1 MPWLRL
7 APVVPSPSL
16 PRLALAVE
24 LEVEESPPREIELD
38 CADRLVAAWN
48 ELALTPLLEALEVL
62 AMPELSPE
70 PPVWTLG
77 ALPEELPLLPAV
89 D

>member
-1 MPWLRL
+1 
-7 APVVPSPSL
+7 V
-16 PRLALAVE
+16 ALDVE
-24 LEVEESPPREIELD
+24 LEAAESLPREIELD

-48 ELALTPLLEALEVL
+48 ELELNPLLVALEVL
-62 AMPELSPE
+62 VMPELSLD

-77 ALPEELPLLPAV
+77 ALPEELLLPAV